1 MRSVQKGE
9 AYVHQSTFEQG
20 EGHVHKID
28 QLGNIYIVRDIQRV
42 CLYKR
47 AEFLRF
53 RLDCAAAEGAVAHQ
67 AQEALHVGPTR
78 KHPEHEQIRLQPP
91 VLLVPHAL
99 EQLLVERD
107 STLPALPL
115 GR

>member
-9 AYVHQSTFEQG
+9 AHRQVFEQG

-53 RLDCAAAEGAVAHQ
+53 RLDCAAAEGER
-67 AQEALHVGPTR
+67 AQC
-78 KHPEHEQIRLQPP
+78 I
-91 VLLVPHAL
+91 LLV
-99 EQLLVERD
+99 
-107 STLPALPL
+107 
-115 GR
+115 